1 MSSTEPVDYRYLLAN
16 ERTFLAYVRTA
27 LALQVAGVGT
37 IEFLAQ
43 EGDTLRL
50 ALGMVLV
57 LGGSAVGLAGY
68 LRWRSNDRAIRAGA
82 EMPPPMGAPLITVIV
97 VLVPLMF
104 AVVLLAS

>member
-1 MSSTEPVDYRYLLAN
+1 MSPTEPVDYRYLLAN

-43 EGDTLRL
+43 EGETLQL
-50 ALGMVLV
+50 VLGMVLV
-57 LGGSAVGLAGY
+57 LGGSAIGLSGY
-68 LRWRSNDRAIRAGA
+68 LRWHSNDRAIRAHA
-82 EMPPPMGAPLITVIV
+82 ELPSQTSAPLIAALV

-104 AVVLLAS
+104 ALVLVAA